1 MRNFKFELKYLAIPW
16 ILILG
21 SFGLFYSQIG
31 IYGDSWVVTYGMN
44 LGYEEAGKLLSIEKP
59 FSTWLW
65 YSFFEVGGFNPII
78 WNLMFL
84 LVRLLLAVV
93 LYKIGL
99 ELFKNANIAVFLS
112 CIFSLYPGFTQY
124 GLAQIYLLN
133 FTLLLF
139 EFTSFWLMFVYFRN
153 NSLLYLII
161 SIILGAI
168 SYIAMDYYIG
178 FELSRYLILFLFIKS
193 NSLTSVIQRGKIRS
207 LVIFYAIPTIVFLFW
222 RLFIFKTSRTISDQS
237 TIVKNII
244 DNPINELAK
253 RLGYIITDTIESIFL
268 SWTQVANAEMFN
280 FDNRTNFISLF
291 LFLIAPFLIYYYWK
305 SLKSPLQ
312 EIPSIHTRLY
322 VYIGFAVFLI
332 GLSPVWFANREI
344 SLINYQKVGNI
355 ETTDRYILPGLF
367 GIILILIALLLYLQ
381 ISQRK
386 LIILFSILVGLSFSF
401 QFRNSLN
408 YRTYFLDYKD
418 FFAQIKLRIPS
429 LESHTAV
436 FVFGQNNLFP
446 KNSNTIGLPL
456 NLIYDTLPTRNLSFY
471 VYNLSS
477 QLERYNSSKLMDS
490 MISDTCFTLTFKGK
504 PKNVLFVNYNSG
516 ESMRIIDSSNI
527 NLIPNI
533 DPIARGYVYRSN
545 LNVIKNTEVNNRI
558 NYVSKASL
566 NPWTQNFL
574 KADLAAQFG
583 NKELVL
589 KYGTQIIKDKLKP
602 VSSAEAVLF
611 LDAFVNAQDFQSAKY
626 FYDILRLNTND
637 LLFNYLILNKYH
649 GYF

>member
-1 MRNFKFELKYLAIPW
+1 MRNFIFELKYLALPW
-16 ILILG
+16 ILIIV

-31 IYGDSWVVTYGMN
+31 IYGDSWVITYGMN
-44 LGYEEAGKLLSIEKP
+44 LGYEEAGRLLSIEKP

-65 YSFFEVGGFNPII
+65 YAFFIVGGFNPIV

-84 LVRLLLAVV
+84 FVRLLLAFV
-93 LYKIGL
+93 LYRIGH
-99 ELFKNANIAVFLS
+99 EIFKNSNIAVFLS
-112 CIFSLYPGFTQY
+112 CMFSLYPGFTQY

-139 EFTSFWLMFVYFRN
+139 EFTSFWMMFVYFRN
-153 NSLLYLII
+153 NSLLYLIV

-168 SYIAMDYYIG
+168 SYISMDYYIG

-207 LVIFYAIPTIVFLFW
+207 LVVFYAIPTIVFLFW
-222 RLFIFKTSRTISDQS
+222 RLFVFKTSRTISDQS

-244 DNPINELAK
+244 DSPINELAK
-253 RLGYIITDTIESIFL
+253 RLGYIITDSIESVFL

-291 LFLIAPFLIYYYWK
+291 LFLIAPFLIYFYWK
-305 SLKSPLQ
+305 SLKTPLQ
-312 EIPSIHTRLY
+312 EMPSINARLY
-322 VYIGFAVFLI
+322 VYIGSAVFLI

-344 SLINYQKVGNI
+344 SLINYQKVGII

-367 GIILILIALLLYLQ
+367 GIILILIAFLLYLH

-386 LIILFSILVGLSFSF
+386 LIFLFSIMVGLSFSF

-408 YRTYFLDYKD
+408 YRTYFLEYKD
-418 FFAQIKLRIPS
+418 FFAQLKLRIPS
-429 LESHTAV
+429 LDSNTAV
-436 FVFGQNNLFP
+436 FLFGQNNLFP

-477 QLERYNSSKLMDS
+477 KLERYNSSKLMDTI
-490 MISDTCFTLTFKGK
+490 ISDTCLTLTFEGK
-504 PKNVLFVNYNSG
+504 PQNVLFLNYNSG
-516 ESMRIIDSSNI
+516 ESLRVIDSSNI
-527 NLIPNI
+527 NSIPNI

-545 LNVIKNTEVNNRI
+545 VGVIKEIEVKIKN
-558 NYVSKASL
+558 NYVSKTSL
-566 NPWTQNFL
+566 NQWTLNFL
-574 KADLAAQFG
+574 KADLASQFG
-583 NKELVL
+583 NNELVL
-589 KYGTQIIKDKLKP
+589 KYGRQIIKENLKP

-611 LDAFVNAQDFQSAKY
+611 LEAFVNAQDFLSAGY
-626 FYDILRLNTND
+626 FYDILCENGND
-637 LLFNYLILNKYH
+637 LLFNYLILNKYQ